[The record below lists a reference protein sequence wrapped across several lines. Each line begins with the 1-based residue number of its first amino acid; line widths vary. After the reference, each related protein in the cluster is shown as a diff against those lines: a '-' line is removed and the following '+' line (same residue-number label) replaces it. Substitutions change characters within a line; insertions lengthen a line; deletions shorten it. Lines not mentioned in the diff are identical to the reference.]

1 MNQQNL
7 PDFNLDFGNFDPM
20 DIASDET
27 INAVLIVDV
36 SPSVASYVQELND
49 AFKDFLKEMQQS
61 HVAEKLMVSV
71 IEFNESI
78 MVRNGFQPINS
89 LNSQTIEFKPCG
101 GGTALYDAVL
111 SGLTNAVNYRTNL
124 ENSGVNCKTFIFAI
138 TDGEDN
144 SSKNTALKVKNLIDQ
159 LIQKEQNAY
168 SFETVLFGV
177 GNDSGFEQA
186 RNAMGIQ
193 HLARIGN
200 TGKEIRK
207 MIGFISASLSKISTA
222 SIQLSF

>member
-78 MVRNGFQPINS
+78 MVRNGFQPIHS
-89 LNSQTIEFKPCG
+89 LNTQTIEFKPCG

-207 MIGFISASLSKISTA
+207 MIGFISASLSKSSTA
-222 SIQLSF
+222 SIQLTF